1 MRFCH
6 VASIILVSASA
17 LYGTA
22 FAQSALDSNSI
33 VDALQ
38 QKAKPLTRSLGAQ
51 PAAGMSGQD
60 KQFVDQMRGKT
71 RGIRFEER
79 KQLATIV
86 KTYDLASV
94 DLEIYFDYD
103 SDKISAKARPDLV
116 QLGTALRSDAL
127 KGAVFLVSGH
137 TDAAGGDDYNLDL
150 SDRRAQS
157 VASFLTGT
165 FGIEPS
171 RLIAVGY
178 GEEQLKNPGNPEAAE
193 NRRVTIVNMSK

>member
-1 MRFCH
+1 MKLSH
-6 VASIILVSASA
+6 GASIFLVSASV
-17 LYGTA
+17 LCSTA
-22 FAQSALDSNSI
+22 VAQSALDSKSI

-38 QKAKPLTRSLGAQ
+38 QKKKSLTRSLGAQ
-51 PAAGMSGQD
+51 PSAGMSGRD
-60 KQFVDQMRGKT
+60 KQFVNQMRGKT

-86 KTYDLASV
+86 KTYNLASV

-103 SDKISAKARPDLV
+103 SDMISAKARPDLV

-137 TDAAGGDDYNLDL
+137 TDAAGGGDYNLDL
-150 SDRRAQS
+150 SDRRAQN
-157 VASFLTGT
+157 VASFLTHT
-165 FGIEPS
+165 FGIESS

-178 GEEQLKNPGNPEAAE
+178 GEEQLKNPGDPTAAE
-193 NRRVTIVNMSK
+193 NRRVTIVNLSE